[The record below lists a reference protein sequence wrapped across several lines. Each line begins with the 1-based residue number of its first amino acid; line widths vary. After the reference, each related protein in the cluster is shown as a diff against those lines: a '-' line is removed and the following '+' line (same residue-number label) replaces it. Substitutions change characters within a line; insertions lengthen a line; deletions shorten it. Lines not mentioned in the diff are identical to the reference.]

1 MTDQN
6 PTVEEQRKM
15 LEDAGKAGEPEPPD
29 YIVMEDQDP
38 ERFKQMM
45 SEGQPEGGGIEMAQ
59 GLMQA
64 INGLP
69 GKIVDRIQ
77 DE

>member
-15 LEDAGKAGEPEPPD
+15 LEDAGKPGEPEPPE
-29 YIVMEDQDP
+29 YIVMEDRDK
-38 ERFKQMM
+38 ERFDQMM

-69 GKIVDRIQ
+69 GKIVGRIQ